1 MPHDTNA
8 TDAPRLRVAMVCT
21 GNICRSPL
29 AEALL
34 RGHLE
39 HLGVGDRVE
48 VRSFGTAPWH
58 AGRGADPR
66 TSAEATRRGVDL
78 SAHRAAHFTAEALT
92 AFDHVFVMDKH
103 NLFDVL
109 ALDPDEAHS
118 HKVRLAREFDP
129 EPGDFSVP
137 DPYAGGPE
145 GFARVH
151 DLLDRTTA
159 RIAEELVRQHG
170 LSST

>member
-1 MPHDTNA
+1 
-8 TDAPRLRVAMVCT
+8 MVCT

-29 AEALL
+29 AEVLL
-34 RGHLE
+34 RGHLDR
-39 HLGVGDRVE
+39 LGVGHLVE

-66 TSAEATRRGVDL
+66 TSAEAARRGVDL
-78 SAHRAAHFTAEALT
+78 SAHRAAHFTAAALGD
-92 AFDHVFVMDKH
+92 FNHVFVMDKY

-109 ALDPDEAHS
+109 ALDADDTHS
-118 HKVRLAREFDP
+118 HKVRLMREFDP
-129 EPGDFSVP
+129 EPDDFSVP

-151 DLLDRTTA
+151 DLLDRTAA
-159 RIAEELVRQHG
+159 RLAEELVRQHH
-170 LSST
+170 LC